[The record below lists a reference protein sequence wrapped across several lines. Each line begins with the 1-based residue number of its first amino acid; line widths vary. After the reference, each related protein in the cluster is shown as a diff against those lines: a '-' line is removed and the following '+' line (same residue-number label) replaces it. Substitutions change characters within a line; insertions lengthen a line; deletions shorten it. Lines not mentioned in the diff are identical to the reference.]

1 MRHKGEQREAPLDLP
16 RRCVRFWNRGLVRE
30 VEKCVRRF
38 KFWPSI
44 RKSYEEQ
51 GEIFFK
57 CRRYEKQTKSE
68 QRKID
73 RLIHRAGEAYA
84 NALREYL
91 LTETSWETVCQQ
103 WYVSDRTLQRCVRR
117 FFEAW

>member
-1 MRHKGEQREAPLDLP
+1 M
-16 RRCVRFWNRGLVRE
+16 
-30 VEKCVRRF
+30 RRF

-57 CRRYEKQTKSE
+57 CRRYEYQTKAE
-68 QRKID
+68 REKID
-73 RLIHRAGEAYA
+73 RLIHQEGKEYA
-84 NALREYL
+84 TALREYL
-91 LTETSWETVCQQ
+91 IKGTDWEDVCQR
-103 WYVSDRTLQRCVRR
+103 WYVSDRTLQRCVRK

>member
-1 MRHKGEQREAPLDLP
+1 MGLP
-16 RRCVRFWNRGLVRE
+16 CRYVRFWDQGLVGE
-30 VEKCVRRF
+30 VEKRVRRF

-57 CRRYEKQTKSE
+57 CRRYERLARAE
-68 QRKID
+68 REKID
-73 RLIHRAGEAYA
+73 RLIHQAGEEYA

-91 LTETSWETVCQQ
+91 LTDTSWAEVCRR